1 MTDLLRGRVY
11 GAVLGD
17 LPEKYYLVVSNN
29 RRNAALDS
37 VLAVRLTTS
46 PKPNHPSIVTLTGA
60 DPLTGRV
67 VCDDIVELWP
77 DEVKR
82 DLCALTPATM
92 ANVAAGLAAA
102 LGLR

>member
-1 MTDLLRGRVY
+1 VTELLRGRVY

-46 PKPNHPSIVTLTGA
+46 PKPNYSSIVTLTRA

-67 VCDDIVELWP
+67 LCDDIVELWP

-92 ANVAAGLAAA
+92 VNVATGLAAA
-102 LGLR
+102 LGL